1 MNHKLE
7 LLLSAP
13 KSFYASWRLTSFHQ
27 AFSLPVLVRYNTV
40 IRSLK
45 GKLKSPNLGKKRAI
59 LYVGFDCGEGTGDP
73 KIRSVLQID
82 GTIHIENSAR
92 IGIGSRICILKGAV
106 WEIGSII
113 GTSRVFVVCHK
124 HIKNGYKLWAAWES
138 TIMDSDLHPIRNVE
152 TGEIRK
158 PHKDIIIGDNVWLGT
173 KSIVLKGSIIPS
185 GCIIGA
191 MSVVSKK
198 FNKENT
204 IIAGNPAQEIRSG
217 YTIYDHFENK

>member
-7 LLLSAP
+7 LILSAP
-13 KSFYASWRLTSFHQ
+13 KSFYASWRLTSFRH
-27 AFSLPVLVRYNTV
+27 AFSLPVIVRYNTV
-40 IRSLK
+40 FRSLT
-45 GKLKSPNLGKKRAI
+45 GKLKSPNLGKNKAR
-59 LYVGFDCGEGTGDP
+59 LYVGFDCGEGTADR
-73 KIRSVLQID
+73 KLRSVLQID
-82 GTIHIENSAR
+82 GTIQIESSAR
-92 IGIGSRICILKGAV
+92 IGIGSRICIQKGAV

-113 GTSRVFVVCHK
+113 GTSRVFVVCQK
-124 HIKNGYKLWAAWES
+124 HIKNGYKLWAAWDS
-138 TIMDSDLHPIRNVE
+138 TIMDSDLHPIKNVE

-158 PHKDIIIGDNVWLGT
+158 PHKDVIIGDNVWLGT

-198 FNKENT
+198 YDKENT